1 MELSVIEHIEKSDKT
16 LFSFELLPPLKGHD
30 FESTREAIDAL
41 IEFDPSFVNITYHQ
55 QEVVYDHL
63 PNGYHKKRT
72 VRKRPGTVGIA
83 AAIKYRYNLV
93 VVPHIIC
100 GGFTKEDTENALI
113 DLQFLGIKNV
123 LLLRGDPLPNAK
135 VFIPEPEGNAHALD
149 LVNQVMNLNKGI
161 YLENDLENTRSM
173 DFCIGVAGYPEKHAE
188 SPNLDSDLFFLKKK
202 IEAGA
207 SYIVTQMFYDNKKY
221 FDFVKR
227 CREKG
232 ITVPIIPG
240 LKPVSV
246 ANHLTSIPKTFN
258 VDMPV
263 DLVKEIIKCKD
274 NKQVREL
281 GVEWAINQSKELIAA
296 GVPVLHL
303 YTMGKTDNIQKIA
316 KAVF

>member
-1 MELSVIEHIEKSDKT
+1 
-16 LFSFELLPPLKGHD
+16 
-30 FESTREAIDAL
+30 
-41 IEFDPSFVNITYHQ
+41 
-55 QEVVYDHL
+55 
-63 PNGYHKKRT
+63 
-72 VRKRPGTVGIA
+72 
-83 AAIKYRYNLV
+83 
-93 VVPHIIC
+93 
-100 GGFTKEDTENALI
+100 
-113 DLQFLGIKNV
+113 
-123 LLLRGDPLPNAK
+123 
-135 VFIPEPEGNAHALD
+135 
-149 LVNQVMNLNKGI
+149 
-161 YLENDLENTRSM
+161 M
-173 DFCIGVAGYPEKHAE
+173 DFCIGVAGDPEKHAE
-188 SPNLDSDLFFLKKK
+188 SPNMDSDLFFLKKK

-207 SYIVTQMFYDNKKY
+207 SYIVTQMFFDNKKY

-240 LKPVSV
+240 LKPVSI

-263 DLVKEIIKCKD
+263 ELVKEIIKCKD

>member
-1 MELSVIEHIEKSDKT
+1 MD
-16 LFSFELLPPLKGHD
+16 
-30 FESTREAIDAL
+30 
-41 IEFDPSFVNITYHQ
+41 
-55 QEVVYDHL
+55 
-63 PNGYHKKRT
+63 
-72 VRKRPGTVGIA
+72 
-83 AAIKYRYNLV
+83 
-93 VVPHIIC
+93 
-100 GGFTKEDTENALI
+100 
-113 DLQFLGIKNV
+113 
-123 LLLRGDPLPNAK
+123 
-135 VFIPEPEGNAHALD
+135 
-149 LVNQVMNLNKGI
+149 LNKGL
-161 YLENDLENTRSM
+161 YLEKDLENTRSM

-188 SPNLDSDLFFLKKK
+188 SPNMDSDLFFLKKK

-207 SYIVTQMFYDNKKY
+207 SYIVTQMFFDNKKY

-263 DLVKEIIKCKD
+263 ELVKEIIKCKD

-303 YTMGKTDNIQKIA
+303 VYDG
-316 KAVF
+316 

>member
-1 MELSVIEHIEKSDKT
+1 MELSVTEHIERSEKT

-55 QEVVYDHL
+55 QEVVYDHM

-123 LLLRGDPLPNAK
+123 LLLRGDPLPSAK
-135 VFIPEPEGNAHALD
+135 VFIPEPEGNTYALD
-149 LVNQVMNLNKGI
+149 LVNQVMDLNKGI
-161 YLENDLENTRSM
+161 YLEKDLENTRSM

-188 SPNLDSDLFFLKKK
+188 SPNMDSDLFFLKKK

-207 SYIVTQMFYDNKKY
+207 SYIVTQMFFDNKKY

-240 LKPVSV
+240 LKPVSIV
-246 ANHLTSIPKTFN
+246 NHLTSIPKTFN

-263 DLVKEIIKCKD
+263 ELVKEIIKCKD